1 LKTPVVGD
9 MTYKCISHLELS
21 TVSKKQQKMKHTAA
35 ALGVTEK
42 SSGSGGG
49 GVGGLSDS
57 NGSPSELANS
67 SVQDFLVLAAL

>member
-1 LKTPVVGD
+1 
-9 MTYKCISHLELS
+9 
-21 TVSKKQQKMKHTAA
+21 MKHTAA